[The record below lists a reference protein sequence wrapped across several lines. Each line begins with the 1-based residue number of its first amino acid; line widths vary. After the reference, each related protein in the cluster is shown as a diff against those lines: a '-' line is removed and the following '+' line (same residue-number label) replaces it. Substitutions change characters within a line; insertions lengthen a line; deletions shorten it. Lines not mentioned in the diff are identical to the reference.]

1 MTPSASILFP
11 PFRLELGGE
20 QLWRDGTVIALRP
33 KTFAV
38 LRHLLENAGRLVTKD
53 ELLDTVWPRT
63 AVSDT
68 VLKSCVREL
77 RKALGDDVD
86 SPRYIETVHRRGYR
100 FRDAALTPSLGP
112 PGPRRA
118 APSIV
123 GRNAELAALRGWLD
137 EADRGERRLVF
148 VTGEPGI
155 GKTALVDAF
164 LANLGAA
171 GHPVVAQGQCIEQ
184 YGAGEPYLPII
195 EALSRLCSR
204 HDRDR
209 LRELLARHAPTWLAQ
224 L

>member
-20 QLWRDGTVIALRP
+20 QLWRDGTVIRLRP

-38 LRHLLENAGRLVTKD
+38 LRHLVENAGRLVTKD
-53 ELLDTVWPRT
+53 ELLDTVWRRT

-77 RKALGDDVD
+77 RSALCDDVGA
-86 SPRYIETVHRRGYR
+86 PRYIETVHRRGYR
-100 FRDAALTPSLGP
+100 FRDAALNRPIAASS
-112 PGPRRA
+112 PRRA

-123 GRNAELAALRGWLD
+123 GRSAELAALRGWLD

-164 LANLGAA
+164 LANLGA
-171 GHPVVAQGQCIEQ
+171 GG
-184 YGAGEPYLPII
+184 LP
-195 EALSRLCSR
+195 
-204 HDRDR
+204 
-209 LRELLARHAPTWLAQ
+209 
-224 L
+224 